1 LIFNLHD
8 ELPKHFFDRNQN
20 MKGNQMINAAKFACI
35 ASFALGIASALG
47 LLPDSWSILATI
59 ALVLFAAHLLEVI
72 VMFKHVKLYKGSLIV
87 SIVLT
92 LLFGLLHWRPLARQ
106 AARDASETQQ

>member
-1 LIFNLHD
+1 LHD
-8 ELPKHFFDRNQN
+8 ELAKHLFLPKPKHERIH
-20 MKGNQMINAAKFACI
+20 MINAAKFACI
-35 ASFALGIASALG
+35 ATFVLGIASALG

-59 ALVLFAAHLLEVI
+59 AMVLLAAHLLEVI
-72 VMFKHVKLYKGSLIV
+72 VMFKHVKRYKGSLIV

-106 AARDASETQQ
+106 AAREASETQQ